1 VPTNKYSRWRASVEG
16 LLASRWVRA
25 SMDVRDFAATDV
37 RDFAATD
44 LRDFAA
50 TDVRD
55 LAATIVGMF
64 DAGARDSEVAAFLSD
79 QERAQEGAPWLTNDA
94 RLELVRDLHMS
105 EGSVQSTQSNG
116 EL

>member
-1 VPTNKYSRWRASVEG
+1 VEE

-25 SMDVRDFAATDV
+25 PME
-37 RDFAATD
+37 
-44 LRDFAA
+44 
-50 TDVRD
+50 VRD

-79 QERAQEGAPWLTNDA
+79 QERTQEGGPWLTDDA

-105 EGSVQSTQSNG
+105 GGSVHSTPSNG

>member
-1 VPTNKYSRWRASVEG
+1 
-16 LLASRWVRA
+16 
-25 SMDVRDFAATDV
+25 MDLRDL
-37 RDFAATD
+37 AATD
-44 LRDFAA
+44 L
-50 TDVRD
+50 RD

-79 QERAQEGAPWLTNDA
+79 EERAQEGAPWLTDDA

-105 EGSVQSTQSNG
+105 EGSVQSTQANG

>member
-1 VPTNKYSRWRASVEG
+1 ME
-16 LLASRWVRA
+16 
-25 SMDVRDFAATDV
+25 
-37 RDFAATD
+37 
-44 LRDFAA
+44 
-50 TDVRD
+50 VRD

-79 QERAQEGAPWLTNDA
+79 QENAQEGGPWLTDDA

-105 EGSVQSTQSNG
+105 GGSLHSTQSNG